1 MARPKQ
7 RTSDLAAKLRPIAR
21 TLIEEALQMYDAAK
35 NTVAAAG
42 EQFED
47 LVAQRLVLFIPCD
60 QAHNALA
67 SFLCGIG

>member
-21 TLIEEALQMYDAAK
+21 TFIEEVLEMYDAAK
-35 NTVAAAG
+35 NTVAAAE

-47 LVAQRLVLFIPCD
+47 LVAQRAVICIPCD

-67 SFLCGIG
+67 SF

>member
-21 TLIEEALQMYDAAK
+21 TLIEKALQMYGPAK

-42 EQFED
+42 EQLEV
-47 LVAQRLVLFIPCD
+47 LVEQRLVLCIPCD
-60 QAHNALA
+60 QAHDALA
-67 SFLCGIG
+67 LF

>member
-21 TLIEEALQMYDAAK
+21 TLIEKALQMYEPAK

-42 EQFED
+42 GQFED
-47 LVAQRLVLFIPCD
+47 LVAQRLVTCIPCD
-60 QAHNALA
+60 QAPNALA
-67 SFLCGIG
+67 SF

>member
-7 RTSDLAAKLRPIAR
+7 RTSDLAAKLRPITR

-47 LVAQRLVLFIPCD
+47 LVGQRLVICIPSD

-67 SFLCGIG
+67 SF

>member
-7 RTSDLAAKLRPIAR
+7 RTSDLAAKLRRIAR

-35 NTVAAAG
+35 NTVAVAG

-47 LVAQRLVLFIPCD
+47 LVAQRLVICIQCD
-60 QAHNALA
+60 QAHNDLA
-67 SFLCGIG
+67 SF